1 MKSDIPNLSYIKEL
15 ADGDAAFEANLI
27 AILKKELPKEKE
39 AFTESVRAKNYQNSA
54 ELVHKIKHKIS
65 ILGLEKSYDFAISF
79 EEELKNGN
87 PKEYDTFLNILQS
100 MEEFLMKI

>member
-1 MKSDIPNLSYIKEL
+1 MQLENPNLSYIKKL
-15 ADGDAAFEANLI
+15 ADGDVEFEANLI

-39 AFTESVRAKNYQNSA
+39 AFIESIRIKNYQNSA
-54 ELVHKIKHKIS
+54 EHVHKIKHKIS

-87 PKEYDTFLNILQS
+87 PKRYDTFLSILQS
-100 MEEFLMKI
+100 IEEFLMKI